1 MNTAAQYPA
10 LPSTMQLVAQLIGMP
25 RTLQL
30 VQALGGTTLPFS
42 KNQSRAGQL
51 RFAALV
57 EVIGQEAAERLTG
70 HFGGDILYIPRC
82 STALRQARNQ
92 QMIRDFDA
100 MLVEGL
106 GANEAVGVLA
116 MRYRLSDRMVWRVL
130 KTPPAD
136 CEVH

>member
-1 MNTAAQYPA
+1 MTTAAQYPA

-57 EVIGQEAAERLTG
+57 EVIGQEAAERLTH

-136 CEVH
+136 QEIH